1 MWGISPC
8 CKSYNSFGNKNF
20 MQSMGRLNM
29 HLGGHVF
36 FFLGLGWC
44 GVTFVSFIVAIV
56 HGDATIIGHITREN
70 NYFKPIH

>member
-1 MWGISPC
+1 
-8 CKSYNSFGNKNF
+8 
-20 MQSMGRLNM
+20 MGRLNM